1 MRSIV
6 VDLREKLLTWSYHEY
21 IMIYYKTVEKVD
33 FLQKYLF
40 HQIIIVIGLIC
51 WLVLTFLPSLMT
63 IGPCVL

>member
-1 MRSIV
+1 M
-6 VDLREKLLTWSYHEY
+6 WSYHEY

-51 WLVLTFLPSLMT
+51 WLVLTFLPSMMT
-63 IGPCVL
+63 VGPCVL